1 MPSGRPAN
9 TVEKLQ
15 TKIEA
20 RKATLGDPT
29 PPTPTTTPSNYT
41 ISSTESAATTKGV
54 ALPLIA
60 LFTFFL

>member
-29 PPTPTTTPSNYT
+29 
-41 ISSTESAATTKGV
+41 ITKETRKKS
-54 ALPLIA
+54 LKNLIKYQKKCHI
-60 LFTFFL
+60 LFIQKEITL

>member
-20 RKATLGDPT
+20 RKATLGD
-29 PPTPTTTPSNYT
+29 PTPTTTPSNYT